1 MTSAVRPLG
10 LYDLLA
16 PEFLAG
22 FAFPDYV
29 DQYLRPLSVSGLT
42 MTSDPD
48 GVLYAGT
55 VFFGSDGVPPSN
67 QHADPSG
74 AVFEWS
80 DLNLQFRLR
89 VWREASPDVQAAADA
104 LGTSAG
110 SLSSLLGDFG
120 PATSPTDFPGL
131 RFRLE
136 LLLSVVTFHL
146 GPHWFPGAMDSTFH
160 VVRDSTAQS
169 NDVKIA
175 LPKMLFRYEQVEDFS
190 QAPTFTLDSW
200 GSAGFDAPSDL
211 AEGELVTMDPP
222 LAVSDSGQW
231 AFGVQDIALDL
242 SANSSPPEILTHFGA
257 GDDFEGVYIK
267 ALQFYYS
274 DKDKDFAFNIAVRD
288 ALISFKGEVWL
299 EAELDLMFDPTHSG
313 SSTLTVTPRFLVA
326 NQPISFNAGTAQD
339 GHPNTLQ
346 GGSVSASGDV
356 VLQLQVSGGIPPYT
370 YDVEFTPQGGT
381 AVSLWDAAQNQAHF
395 PAPPAADETGQL
407 VVTVTDST
415 PTTALTYTN
424 TMSMT
429 VTAPSGAAPN
439 GTPSDS
445 PGGNVARAVPSW
457 DPRPAGIPDRYQVSF
472 TPAQSGT
479 LETLVAQ
486 GAPPGVAV
494 TVTASN
500 GTTTSPLVS
509 SDGRFAIDVPAG
521 QTVHLDIAYGAQS
534 VMPESMIVKF
544 SYDGPASDAAVSSYV
559 AGSPSPVDPTFSDET
574 VVPDGVP
581 GDGSP
586 HTGADAVRYFVSHAL
601 DLSEPITIDATASYE
616 GRSDTVDHN
625 QALSVRRGEVARQLV
640 AAAGGNAATPTA
652 TGQTEAEAAGR
663 TGDPDDRVATIS
675 GIPLPGQPE
684 YHLTGTLTRA
694 AGPTAPTSPGAQTTH
709 PPQTP
714 PGATNTQ
721 RPSAWRRLSF
731 RVRLERNFPVL
742 MEVSG
747 ELDFQDTPQTALQQ
761 APGSDPSGSL
771 DLQRSP
777 NATANPH
784 ASQSTVDFVL
794 TVTYDTAT
802 QALTETLTLG
812 SGPGDENGL
821 LQMHNGDG
829 TATGTY
835 DRFKDIVGAL
845 LVFTPI
851 LNAAT
856 TAIDP
861 ASAGE
866 WSDLAI
872 SLGPPVLIGG
882 LGWMHTVTATLFGGT
897 LVARENVPDGLT
909 STEFTAA
916 ALTFDYGVTFRFDV
930 DALGVHSRR
939 NLSVRYK
946 AVGFS
951 LDFTGDPTFK
961 FVFDTSKGYTLDL
974 SDPSLF
980 TLPAPLGDLL
990 KIAEARVA
998 QFNPLTLEVDLVVKA
1013 DLGVVTI
1020 DRFQVKLPLDGS
1032 SAPMVLPSGV
1042 HVNVPGALKGGG
1054 SVSFKPAGGF
1064 EGTFDMTVVPLSLRV
1079 AASLGVE
1086 PVSQGDRSATAV
1098 FLGVEVDFPT
1108 PIILGDTGLGIFGLF
1123 GLFGMHFTRN
1133 LPAAVPGSAVG
1144 PDLQWLLD
1152 AGGQPQFLS
1161 PPSNPGVESWVPQLG
1176 SWAFGIG
1183 ALLGTVDGFLMNM
1196 RGMLVLELPG
1206 PQIVIT
1212 VNLQIVTDLPGG
1224 DDGVDT
1230 DSLTVGILGILD
1242 IDFNLGQITIGVSVN
1257 FDVDEL
1263 IVITVP
1269 ISIFFSWED
1278 PDEWHVW
1285 LGTIQTPVSA
1295 NILGIVKGSG
1305 YLMMGGQE
1313 IDLPAPSNAVLPGVA
1328 VALGL
1333 RASVI
1338 WGSESVG
1345 IYLEVTVGADLGVSF
1360 SPHLFIVGQIHLS
1373 GELKLLIVSIGA
1385 SGDFLVQAPHPFYLD
1400 VRVCGS
1406 VSFFF
1411 FSISACVEF
1420 SIGATSSPPPP
1431 PALIGRMY
1439 LQSYAPVIPSGQGG
1453 SRPIDASLGDATET
1467 VAAGLPSLSPAS
1479 QPSGLGPVPI
1489 DSVPV
1494 LQLLYAADASTIAST
1509 FTAPVPQ
1516 CSVLPTSLGGT
1527 QVSLG
1532 GGRTATYQLKSLQI
1546 DPPLPGGSPAPPAVW
1561 RKNTSQND
1569 TSATRVDLALFSRDP
1584 NLASHALERSTTLN
1598 DQLTSIW
1605 GGLCT
1610 PIAPPACVLWTFCG
1624 QPLGPSHAGWE
1635 LAGIPTPDP
1644 PGTVRTGP
1652 VATALHVDGP
1662 DLSDADGLLGT
1673 FGPLLGATAF
1683 QPAQVIGLGAS
1694 QSREVVVRT
1703 RCMRGLELPEAIR
1716 SPAVTGLG
1724 KGLIEA
1730 DPGQSGT
1737 IASAGHKVAAQ
1748 QLAARWVRFETGAMT
1763 SVQLYLAIAK
1773 GLAATN
1779 VVIRERDASGA
1790 QLRQSTLASLG
1801 PRVVNSSADLPGTW
1815 TDPDGPWAAEVAP
1828 LTSFFEAQL
1837 GGLLKLWVQ
1846 LTPLAQTTVIEVAEV
1861 GPLVGPAPTTVV
1873 GAIVG
1878 CPASETDRYETG
1890 IGVQSSQVSTL
1901 EGYLDGGSPVPL
1913 LAPST
1918 TYTITA
1924 EYDVTTTEAGGTT
1937 TPYTGVRQGFTFS
1950 TDAASPP
1957 KLDPWV
1963 MSCSPANDEQDV
1975 FYDDPVT
1982 VVFNDQE
1989 AIQLWGAYG
1998 DRLVLQLHAADGLD
2012 DPARSVSST
2021 VSVSGF
2027 GPAGYD
2033 SLLQLVADGKLPCVG
2048 ATTAYQ
2054 NQQYTADVT
2063 LRPTMAYTLDVVTD
2077 PPGSAPAAGQPQVP
2091 LYRTRFTTSKYASL
2105 DALAADLRGS
2115 PIAHR
2120 HLSGPLATLSAPA
2133 GGSAAPASDQD
2144 IQSAFLAAGEQALPA
2159 PSANAITIYWVP
2171 GSGGAFVPYCL
2182 LLDCTEPLWRTRQEP
2197 ALVPVDPADPSFTIV
2212 QIAPT
2217 PALEVVESGGSSVA
2231 GYLHSTSGTRTI
2243 AFLSP
2248 GFAPPPQG
2256 TTVTLTLHRPAS
2268 AAFGLA
2274 DAAATI
2280 VALTIDPL
2288 APWESD
2294 HV

>member
-22 FAFPDYV
+22 LAFPDYV
-29 DQYLRPLSVSGLT
+29 DRYLKPLSVSGLT

-67 QHADPSG
+67 RHTDPSG
-74 AVFEWS
+74 AVLEWS
-80 DLNLQFRLR
+80 DLDFQFRLR
-89 VWREASPDVQAAADA
+89 VWREASPDVRTAVDA

-120 PATSPTDFPGL
+120 PATSPTDYPGL

-146 GPHWFPGAMDSTFH
+146 GPHWFPGAIDSTFH

-169 NDVKIA
+169 DDVKIA
-175 LPKMLFRYEQVEDFS
+175 LPKMLFRYEQLDDLS
-190 QAPTFTLDSW
+190 QPPTFTLDSW
-200 GSAGFDAPSDL
+200 GDAGFDAPSDL

-222 LAVSDSGQW
+222 LAVSDSGRW
-231 AFGVQDIALDL
+231 AFSVQDIALDL
-242 SANSSPPEILTHFGA
+242 SANSSPPEILSHFGA
-257 GDDFEGVYIK
+257 GDDFEGVYVK
-267 ALQFYYS
+267 ALQLYYS
-274 DKDKDFAFNIAVRD
+274 DKDKDFAFNVAVRD

-299 EAELDLMFDPTHSG
+299 EAELDLMFDPAHSG
-313 SSTLTVTPRFLVA
+313 SSTLTVSPRFLVA
-326 NQPISFNAGTAQD
+326 NQPVRFNAGTAQE
-339 GHPNTLQ
+339 GHPDTLQ

-356 VLQLQVSGGIPPYT
+356 ALQLQVSGGIPPYA
-370 YDVEFTPQGGT
+370 YEVEFTPHGGS

-395 PAPPAADETGQL
+395 PTPPTADEAGQL
-407 VVTVTDST
+407 VITVTDST

-439 GTPSDS
+439 GTPSDN

-457 DPRPAGIPDRYQVSF
+457 DPRPAGISDRYQVSF

-479 LETLVAQ
+479 LETLVAR
-486 GAPPGVAV
+486 GAPPGVSVSV
-494 TVTASN
+494 TVTAAN
-500 GTTTSPLVS
+500 GATTSPPVS
-509 SDGRFAIDVPAG
+509 GDGRFAIDVPAG
-521 QTVHLDIAYGAQS
+521 QTVHLDIAYGAQPA
-534 VMPESMIVKF
+534 MPESMIVKF
-544 SYDGPASDAAVSSYV
+544 SLDGPASDAAVSSYV
-559 AGSPSPVDPTFSDET
+559 LGSPSPVDASFSGRT
-574 VVPDGVP
+574 AVPDGVP

-586 HTGADAVRYFVSHAL
+586 HSGADAVRYFVSHAL
-601 DLSEPITIDATASYE
+601 DLSEPIAIDATTSWE

-652 TGQTEAEAAGR
+652 TGQTDAQADGR
-663 TGDPDDRVATIS
+663 RGDPDDRVATIT
-675 GIPLPGQPE
+675 GIPLPGVPE

-694 AGPTAPTSPGAQTTH
+694 AGPSTPTPSGSQTTH

-714 PGATNTQ
+714 PGATNAR

-731 RVRLERNFPVL
+731 RVRLERTFPVL

-747 ELDFQDTPQTALQQ
+747 ELDFQDSTQTALQQ

-777 NATANPH
+777 GATANPH

-829 TATGTY
+829 TQTGDY
-835 DRFKDIVGAL
+835 DRFKDIFGAL

-851 LNAAT
+851 LDAAT

-866 WSDLAI
+866 WSDMAI

-882 LGWMHTVTATLFGGT
+882 LGWMHTTSVTLFGGT
-897 LVARENVPDGLT
+897 LVARENVPDGLA

-930 DALGVHSRR
+930 DALGIHSGR

-951 LDFTGDPTFK
+951 LDLTGDPAFK
-961 FVFDTSKGYTLDL
+961 FVFDTSRGYTLDL

-980 TLPAPLGDLL
+980 RLPAPLGDLL
-990 KIAEARVA
+990 KIAEARIA

-1064 EGTFDMTVVPLSLRV
+1064 EGTFDMTVVPLKLRV

-1108 PIILGDTGLGIFGLF
+1108 PIVLGNSGLGIFGLF

-1152 AGGQPQFLS
+1152 SGGQPQFLS
-1161 PPSNPGVESWVPQLG
+1161 PPSNPAVESWVPELD

-1206 PQIVIT
+1206 PQIIIT
-1212 VNLQIVTDLPGG
+1212 VNLQIVTDLPTG

-1242 IDFNLGQITIGVSVN
+1242 IDFNLGQITIGVSVS
-1257 FDVDEL
+1257 FDVEEL

-1269 ISIFFSWED
+1269 ISIFFSWDD
-1278 PDEWHVW
+1278 PDDWHVW
-1285 LGTIQTPVSA
+1285 LGTIQTPVRA
-1295 NILGIVKGSG
+1295 DILGIAKGSG

-1333 RASVI
+1333 RAAVI
-1338 WGSESVG
+1338 WGSKSVG

-1360 SPHLFIVGQIHLS
+1360 SPHLFIVGQVHLS

-1385 SGDFLVQAPHPFYLD
+1385 TGDFLVQAPDPFYLD

-1406 VSFFF
+1406 VSFLF
-1411 FSISACVEF
+1411 FSFSACVEF
-1420 SIGATSSPPPP
+1420 SIGSTSSPPPP

-1467 VAAGLPSLSPAS
+1467 AAG

-1494 LQLLYAADASTIAST
+1494 LQFLYAADASTIAST

-1516 CSVLPTSLGGT
+1516 CATLPTSLGGT

-1532 GGRTATYQLKSLQI
+1532 GGRTAAYRLTSLQI
-1546 DPPLPGGSPAPPAVW
+1546 DPPLPGGGPAPPAVW
-1561 RKNTSQND
+1561 RKNTPQND
-1569 TSATRVDLALFSRDP
+1569 TTATRVDLALFSRDP
-1584 NLASHALERSTTLN
+1584 NLASRALERSTTL
-1598 DQLTSIW
+1598 DGQLTSIW
-1605 GGLCT
+1605 GGLCR

-1624 QPLGPSHAGWE
+1624 QPLGPSHAGWD

-1644 PGTVRTGP
+1644 PGATRTGP
-1652 VATALHVDGP
+1652 VATAMHVDGP
-1662 DLSDADGLLGT
+1662 DLSDGDGLLGT
-1673 FGPLLGATAF
+1673 FGPLLGAAAF

-1694 QSREVVVRT
+1694 QSREVGART
-1703 RCMRGLELPEAIR
+1703 RCMRGLELPEVVR
-1716 SPAVTGLG
+1716 SPAVAGLG
-1724 KGLIEA
+1724 KRLIEV
-1730 DPGQSGT
+1730 DPEQSGA
-1737 IASAGHKVAAQ
+1737 IESAGRDVTAQ
-1748 QLAARWVRFETGAMT
+1748 QLDSRWVRFDTGPMT

-1773 GLAATN
+1773 GLSAAN
-1779 VVIRERDASGA
+1779 VVVRERDAGGA
-1790 QLRQSTLASLG
+1790 LLRESTLASLG
-1801 PRVVNSSADLPGTW
+1801 PKVVGTPADLPGAW
-1815 TDPDGPWAAEVAP
+1815 TDPNGPWAAEIAP
-1828 LTSFFEAQL
+1828 MTSFFDARL
-1837 GGLLKLWVQ
+1837 NGLLKLWVQ
-1846 LTPLAQTTVIEVAEV
+1846 FSPLAQATVIEVAEV
-1861 GPLVGPAPTTVV
+1861 GPVVRPAPTVVV

-1878 CPASETDRYETG
+1878 CPASETARYETG
-1890 IGVQSSQVSTL
+1890 ISVQSSQVSTL

-1913 LAPST
+1913 LAPGT

-1924 EYDVTTTEAGGTT
+1924 EYDVTTTEADGTT
-1937 TPYTGVRQGFTFS
+1937 TPYTGISQGFTFS

-1975 FYDDPVT
+1975 FYEDPVT

-1998 DRLVLQLHAADGLD
+1998 DKLVLQLHAADGLD

-2021 VSVSGF
+2021 VSVAGV

-2033 SLLQLVADGKLPCVG
+2033 SLLQMVVDGRLPCVG

-2063 LRPTMAYTLDVVTD
+2063 LRPTMAYTLDIVTD
-2077 PPGSAPAAGQPQVP
+2077 PPPPAPAAGHPQVP

-2105 DALAADLRGS
+2105 EALAADLRGS

-2120 HLSGPLATLSAPA
+2120 HLGGPLATLTAPA
-2133 GGSAAPASDQD
+2133 GGSAAPTGDHD

-2159 PSANAITIYWVP
+2159 PSTNAITIYWIP

-2197 ALVPVDPADPSFTIV
+2197 TLVPVDPSDPSFATV
-2212 QIAPT
+2212 QITPT
-2217 PALEVVESGGSSVA
+2217 PALEVVESGGSNIA
-2231 GYLHSTSGTRTI
+2231 GYLYSTSGTRTI
-2243 AFLSP
+2243 AFLAP
-2248 GFAPPPQG
+2248 GFAPPPTG
-2256 TTVTLTLHRPAS
+2256 TTVTLALHRPAS

-2274 DAAATI
+2274 ESAATI
-2280 VALTIDPL
+2280 VAVTIDPL